1 MPRLKQKHTHSRQRQ
16 RLIEACISA
25 LHTYGPSRTTVEKVV
40 AIAKMSPGI
49 VRFYFASKA
58 AMLVA
63 SLQFLATE
71 FEERVLAPV
80 SRLKDKPVAGLKQ
93 LVELY
98 LDPDIASTRKVSVWY
113 SFWGEASSRQEYYD
127 ICGQKDE
134 GFAVLVRELI
144 ERMIRKSGHAHLD
157 ADAVALGLIG
167 VLEML
172 WQDFAFKDEAD
183 IDRAAAKERAM
194 AYLKSVFPGQFNPA
208 AAGPDHGATAAPRLW
223 AYDNA
228 RLFALEREHVFQ
240 NAWQFIAH
248 RAELERVGDF
258 VSSDL
263 GFDRALIVRAAGG
276 GLRAFRNS
284 CPAAPHALIA
294 PGRGRL
300 DDIQCAVH
308 SLSFGLDGVAS
319 QGDIDLLPMQVRQ
332 LGDLVLVR
340 SADRLPGV
348 GFPDPWPEL
357 QLAPDARAL
366 PAREDARIAAD
377 WKVVVELVLNVGA
390 APVLEGWSAR
400 CYERLTAH
408 SPGAARQH
416 FLAPNH
422 WVSLRPDGW
431 TLLQI
436 LPTGPGRCALRHY
449 GYTWCGAD
457 APALAAQYLAG
468 RLWAIERAS
477 GVGVAESIQRGM
489 VNLGHQT
496 SHVRSEEVAAFH
508 RQLLAILP
516 AMGVVEQAGDF

>member
-1 MPRLKQKHTHSRQRQ
+1 MPRPKQKHTHTRQRQ

-40 AIAKMSPGI
+40 TIAKMSPGI

-80 SRLKDKPVAGLKQ
+80 SRLKDKPVAGLKL

-98 LDPDIASTRKVSVWY
+98 LDPDLASPRKVSVWY

-144 ERMIRKSGHAHLD
+144 ERVILKSGLAHLD

-183 IDRAAAKERAM
+183 IDRAAARERAM
-194 AYLKSVFPGQFNPA
+194 AYLRSVFPGQFNASSADA
-208 AAGPDHGATAAPRLW
+208 ANGAAVAPCLW
-223 AYDNA
+223 TYDSA
-228 RLFALEREHVFQ
+228 RLFAMEREHIFQ
-240 NAWQFIAH
+240 NAWQFVAH
-248 RAELERVGDF
+248 RADLEGIGDF

-263 GFDRALIVRAAGG
+263 GFDRALIVRASDG

-300 DDIQCAVH
+300 QDIQCTVH
-308 SLSFGLDGVAS
+308 ALSFGLDGIAS
-319 QGDIDLLPMQVRQ
+319 QGDIDLLPMHVTQV
-332 LGDLVLVR
+332 GDLVLVR
-340 SADRLPGV
+340 SADRLPGA
-348 GFPDPWPEL
+348 GFADPWPEL
-357 QLAPDARAL
+357 KIAPGARVL
-366 PAREDARIAAD
+366 PVRADTPIAAD
-377 WKVVVELVLNVGA
+377 WKVVVELVLGWGTS
-390 APVLEGWSAR
+390 PPMEGWSAR
-400 CYERLTAH
+400 SYELLTRH
-408 SPGAARQH
+408 SPAAARQH

-422 WVSLRPDGW
+422 WVSVRPDGW

-436 LPTGPGRCALRHY
+436 LPIGPGRSSLRRH

-457 APALAAQYLAG
+457 GPALAAQYLAG

-489 VNLGHQT
+489 VNLGHQA
-496 SHVRSEEVAAFH
+496 SHVRGAHVSAFH
-508 RQLLAILP
+508 RQLLALLP
-516 AMGVVEQAGDF
+516 VMGIEEPAGDF